1 MFSSLE
7 VYQMA
12 KGSMRN
18 IWSDRKREDE
28 RLQKLAARKKPAGT
42 AGDAGTGLE
51 SSAELKPE
59 DKQEK

>member
-1 MFSSLE
+1 
-7 VYQMA
+7 MA